1 MDKRNIIVLGASSGG
16 FDAIKQVVAGLPP
29 NFDAAL
35 FIVWHMSP
43 DTTGILPDVLN
54 KLGPL
59 PAANAKDF
67 DEIRMGHI
75 YIAPPDRHLLLESNF
90 VRVTKGPKENRFRP
104 AVDPLF
110 RSAAYTFGERVI
122 GVVLSGAL
130 DDGTSG
136 LWIIKERGGIA
147 IVQDPKEA
155 TASGMP
161 FNALREVKVDY
172 ILPVAQ
178 IGPMLVNLSSE
189 QVTLSSEQVNE
200 VKDPNDEKNK
210 STKME
215 LRIALQDLD
224 HKHPFFNLEKPSPF
238 SCPEC
243 GGVLGII
250 KEGNIIRYRCHTGHA
265 YSPNSL
271 LAAIEEKTEVCL
283 WETVREIQ
291 ETVMLL
297 NHLGDHFAENNQPHE
312 AALYFQKAKEALER
326 SKEIRALL
334 PALEN
339 TSINETGG
347 VEKKAAI
354 NKLAG
359 R

>member
-1 MDKRNIIVLGASSGG
+1 MEKRNIIVLGASSGG
-16 FDAIKQVVAGLPP
+16 FDAIKQVISGLPP
-29 NFDAAL
+29 NLEAAI

-43 DTTGILPDVLN
+43 ETTGILPDVLN
-54 KLGPL
+54 KLGSM
-59 PAANAKDF
+59 PAANATDF
-67 DEIRMGHI
+67 EEIKMGRI

-136 LWIIKERGGIA
+136 LWIIKERGGLA

-155 TASGMP
+155 TVSAMP
-161 FNALREVKVDY
+161 LNALREVKVDY
-172 ILPVAQ
+172 TLPVAQ
-178 IGPMLVNLSSE
+178 IGPTLAKLSSV
-189 QVTLSSEQVNE
+189 QVDE
-200 VKDPNDEKNK
+200 VKYPNNEENK
-210 STKME
+210 RTEME

-224 HKHPFFNLEKPSPF
+224 YERPFFNLEKPSTF
-238 SCPEC
+238 TCPEC
-243 GGVLGII
+243 SGVLGII
-250 KEGNIIRYRCHTGHA
+250 KEGNWIRYRCHTGHA
-265 YSPNSL
+265 YSSDSL
-271 LAAIEEKTEVCL
+271 LAALTEKTEDTL
-283 WETVREIQ
+283 WETVREMQ

-312 AALYFQKAKEALER
+312 AALYFQKAKEALQR
-326 SKEIRALL
+326 SKEVRALL
-334 PALEN
+334 PANEN
-339 TSINETGG
+339 TGMTETGST
-347 VEKKAAI
+347 EKKVTI

-359 R
+359 H